1 MRNYIKTTILIIFF
15 GISNTTF
22 AKVETD
28 TLTTWK
34 LTKDSELLIQ
44 SNYLNSRIYT
54 IELNITDEYENLN
67 LFVLYDY
74 NPKIIK
80 REIKF
85 MAENKII
92 AEFQDENDSRLTF
105 KLPKKS
111 IDKLVSKYLNE
122 PIAIFYHDHL
132 NKNGILIGLIIFKKN
147 D

>member
-1 MRNYIKTTILIIFF
+1 MRNYIKTTILILFF

-54 IELNITDEYENLN
+54 IELNITDKYENLN
-67 LFVLYDY
+67 LFVFYDY
-74 NPKIIK
+74 NSKIIK

-85 MAENKII
+85 MVGNKII
-92 AEFQDENDSRLTF
+92 AEFQDENDSRLPF
-105 KLPKKS
+105 KLPKKN
-111 IDKLVSKYLNE
+111 IDKLVSKSLNE
-122 PIAIFYHDHL
+122 PIAIVYYDNI
-132 NKNGILIGLIIFKKN
+132 NKNGILIGFVIFR
-147 D
+147 

>member
-1 MRNYIKTTILIIFF
+1 MRNYIKVAILILFF

-44 SNYLNSRIYT
+44 SNYFNSKIYT

-67 LFVLYDY
+67 LFVFYDY
-74 NPKIIK
+74 NSRIIK
-80 REIKF
+80 REVKF
-85 MAENKII
+85 ITENKII
-92 AEFQDENDSRLTF
+92 AEFQDENDSRLAF
-105 KLPKKS
+105 KLPKKK

-122 PIAIFYHDHL
+122 PIAIIYHDHL
-132 NKNGILIGLIIFKKN
+132 NKNGILIGFILFK
-147 D
+147 

>member
-1 MRNYIKTTILIIFF
+1 MRNYIKVAILILFF

-44 SNYLNSRIYT
+44 SNYFNSKIYT

-67 LFVLYDY
+67 LFVFYDY
-74 NPKIIK
+74 NSRIIK
-80 REIKF
+80 REVKF
-85 MAENKII
+85 ITENKII
-92 AEFQDENDSRLTF
+92 AEFQDENDSRLAF
-105 KLPKKS
+105 KLPKKN
-111 IDKLVSKYLNE
+111 IDKLVSKSLND